1 MSVYFLLPSGGL
13 STFPIKGNP
22 VFSNGPK
29 ILPKNPPDCPI
40 LWNWVFESVILPEEL
55 FAKTLQSF
63 ETCLLINNL
72 CRKLFS
78 SLESPK
84 IFD

>member
-1 MSVYFLLPSGGL
+1 MVL

-40 LWNWVFESVILPEEL
+40 LWNWVFESFLLADES
-55 FAKTLQSF
+55 FAKALRIF
-63 ETCLLINNL
+63 ETCVSVNYNL
-72 CRKLFS
+72 CGKLFS
-78 SLESPK
+78 S
-84 IFD
+84 